1 MSENG
6 QCLAGCVP
14 RIALLS
20 VYDRDALVLRFVL
33 VYERE
38 RELDIAW
45 ETLGA
50 TELEPPKRVLPVIA
64 LYPAAR
70 YREP

>member
-14 RIALLS
+14 RIALVS
-20 VYDRDALVLRFVL
+20 VNDRDALVLRFVL

-45 ETLGA
+45 ETFGA
-50 TELEPPKRVLPVIA
+50 EELEPNRVLPATA

-70 YREP
+70 YLEP